1 MTGPAEFELVVIT
14 HDRIVFHGQVVSV
27 VVPGVSG
34 SIGIMA
40 HHTPIVASLGRGILT
55 VYSADGSESEWMVN
69 LGLLEVSA
77 NAASILV
84 EEISEISG
92 QEGPVPPG

>member
-14 HDRIVFHGQVVSV
+14 HDRIVFHGQVVSLI
-27 VVPGVSG
+27 VPGVSG

-55 VYSADGSESEWMVN
+55 VYTADGSESEWMVN
-69 LGLLEVSA
+69 LGLLEVSE
-77 NAASILV
+77 NSASVLV
-84 EEISEISG
+84 EEISGIAG
-92 QEGPVPPG
+92 QEGISPPA